1 MIKKIIKKYFES
13 FAYFYSYLKYRIFVV
28 VLLTIMVGILD
39 GFGLTMFL
47 PLLHMVSGTSEMDP
61 ESLGKLSFLIEFIE
75 NSGLPFSIVTV
86 LAFMAI
92 FFILKGVF
100 QYLTAAYRI
109 KVRERFIEN
118 LRMQNIRGLNRLAY
132 KYFVMSDVGRIQNT
146 LTGEVDRV
154 AQSFLNYFTSL
165 QYGIMVAVYMGFA
178 FSIDAKFAI
187 LVTIGGVLTNFLF
200 KKLYKHTR
208 GASRK
213 LTGENNIFQGL
224 IIQNVGNYKYLKA
237 TGTLS
242 KYGEKLERSVLK
254 IKQSN
259 IKIGELD
266 AIMAS
271 AREPLL
277 IAVVV
282 LVIYIQTTFLGS
294 KLGPIL
300 VSLLFFYRALSYLMQ
315 MQVRWNKFLS
325 VSGSLENM
333 ALFGR
338 ELKANREE
346 KGEQSLVSQIEELKL
361 EEVSFYYNDT
371 RVLKNISL
379 AIKKNETIAFVGESG
394 SGKTTLVNIIAG
406 LLPINK
412 GKYLINDVSCR
423 NLHLKS
429 LQDKIGYIT
438 QDPVIFNDTLYN
450 NVTFWGEKNDSNLQ
464 KFWKAVEQAALFDF
478 ISKLPHKEETVFE
491 NNGSNLSGGQRQ
503 RISIARELFKD
514 IEILILDEATSALDS
529 ETEKAIQRNIDSLKG
544 DYTILIV
551 AHRISTIKNADKIVV
566 MKNGEISNVAN
577 FDQLVNESKYFKK
590 LVELQEI

>member
-1 MIKKIIKKYFES
+1 MIKKIIKKYSES

>member
-1 MIKKIIKKYFES
+1 
-13 FAYFYSYLKYRIFVV
+13 
-28 VLLTIMVGILD
+28 MVGILD

-47 PLLHMVSGTSEMDP
+47 PLLQMVNGTSEMDP
-61 ESLGKLSFLIEFIE
+61 ESLGKLSFLIDFIE
-75 NSGLPFSIVTV
+75 NSGLPFSILTV

-100 QYLTAAYRI
+100 QFFSATYRI
-109 KVRERFIEN
+109 TVRERFIEN

-154 AQSFLNYFTSL
+154 ATSFINYFTSL
-165 QYGIMVAVYMGFA
+165 QYAIMVAVYMGFA
-178 FSIDAKFAI
+178 FSIDANFAV
-187 LVTIGGVLTNFLF
+187 LVSVGGVLTNFLF

-213 LTGENNIFQGL
+213 LTGENNVFQGL

-242 KYGEKLERSVLK
+242 KYGEKLEKSVLK

-259 IKIGELD
+259 IKIGKLD
-266 AIMAS
+266 AIMGS

-277 IAVVV
+277 IGVVV
-282 LVIYIQTTFLGS
+282 LVIYIQITYLGS
-294 KLGPIL
+294 ELGPIL
-300 VSLLFFYRALSYLMQ
+300 VSLLFFYRALNYLMQ

-333 ALFGR
+333 TLFGK
-338 ELKANREE
+338 ELRKNKE
-346 KGEQSLVSQIEELKL
+346 KTGDSAIHGQFEKLKL
-361 EEVSFYYNDT
+361 EDVSFYYNEVC
-371 RVLKNISL
+371 VLNNISL
-379 AIKKNETIAFVGESG
+379 DIKKNETIAFVGESG

-412 GKYLINDVSCR
+412 GEYYINDLSSK
-423 NLHLKS
+423 NLQLKS
-429 LQDKIGYIT
+429 LQSKIGYIT

-450 NVTFWGEKNDSNLQ
+450 NVTFWGEKNESNIQ
-464 KFWKAVEQAALFDF
+464 KFWKAVEQAALFEYVDH
-478 ISKLPHKEETVFE
+478 LTDKEETILE
-491 NNGSNLSGGQRQ
+491 NNGINLSGGQRQ
-503 RISIARELFKD
+503 RISIARELFKNT
-514 IEILILDEATSALDS
+514 EILILDEATSALDS
-529 ETEKAIQRNIDSLKG
+529 ETEKAIQKNIDSLKG